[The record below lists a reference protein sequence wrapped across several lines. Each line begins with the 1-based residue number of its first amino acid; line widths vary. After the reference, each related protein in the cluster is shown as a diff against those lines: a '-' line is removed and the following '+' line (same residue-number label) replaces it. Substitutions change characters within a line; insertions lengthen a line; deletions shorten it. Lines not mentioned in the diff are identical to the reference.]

1 MLQRDL
7 TGLPKAHL
15 HLHFEEGIRQGTLDE
30 FARELGRPTP
40 RMSGFTTFIEFDH
53 LAQGAAEVMR
63 TPAHLQRMVHEI
75 AEDAAAQ
82 GCVWIEPAVWLPLHR
97 THIGPDEETLEILV
111 DAARQATE
119 ATGVGI
125 GFLIASNRNDPPNKA
140 IEQAR
145 IAARWAGR
153 GVVAFGLHNDESRFP
168 PEPFAGAFDVARE
181 AGLILTP
188 HGGELA
194 GPDSV
199 AACIDVLHADRI
211 QHGIRASE
219 DEALMERLRETGTC
233 LDVCPTSNI
242 VLKSVASFDVHPLP
256 VLLAAGVPVSLNAD
270 NPVMFDCT
278 ILSEY
283 ELARDVLGV
292 SDAQLATIATDSV
305 RASGAP
311 ADLKQNALGKIAEW
325 IKP

>member
-1 MLQRDL
+1 MARDVAA
-7 TGLPKAHL
+7 LPKAHL
-15 HLHFEEGIRQGTLDE
+15 HLHFEEGIRQSTLDE

-53 LAQGAAEVMR
+53 LAQGAVEVMR
-63 TPAHLQRMVHEI
+63 TPAHLQRMVREI

-97 THIGPDEETLEILV
+97 KYIGPDEQTLEILI
-111 DAARQATE
+111 DAADAATA

-125 GFLIASNRNDPPNKA
+125 GFLIASNRNDPPA
-140 IEQAR
+140 DALEQAR
-145 IAARWAGR
+145 IAVRWSGR
-153 GVVAFGLHNDESRFP
+153 GVVAFGLHNDESRFA
-168 PEPFAGAFDVARE
+168 PEPFAEAFDIARE

-199 AACIDVLHADRI
+199 AACLDVLHADRI

-219 DEALMERLRETGTC
+219 DEALMERLRESDTC

-242 VLKSVASFDVHPLP
+242 VLKSVTGFDVHPLAT
-256 VLLAAGVPVSLNAD
+256 LLAAGVPVSLNAD

-292 SDAQLATIATDSV
+292 SDAQLADIARASV

-311 ADLKQNALGKIAEW
+311 ANVKETALLDIGAW
-325 IKP
+325 ITL